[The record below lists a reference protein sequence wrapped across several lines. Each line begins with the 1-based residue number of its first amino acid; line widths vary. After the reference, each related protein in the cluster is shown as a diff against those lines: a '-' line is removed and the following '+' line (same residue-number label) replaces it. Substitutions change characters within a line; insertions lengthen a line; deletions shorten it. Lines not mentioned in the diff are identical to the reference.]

1 MSLSQALNQFAQ
13 NLGRYPWRQHECLIQ
28 HRNMQREEAEKPK
41 RLLYRMKRYRSLLVC
56 DQALLTREKLEN
68 DQSSNAEPLSGK
80 PYGLPV
86 GEGSGYA
93 ATDP

>member
-1 MSLSQALNQFAQ
+1 
-13 NLGRYPWRQHECLIQ
+13 
-28 HRNMQREEAEKPK
+28 
-41 RLLYRMKRYRSLLVC
+41 MKRYRSLLVC

-80 PYGLPV
+80 PYG
-86 GEGSGYA
+86 EGSGYA

>member
-1 MSLSQALNQFAQ
+1 
-13 NLGRYPWRQHECLIQ
+13 
-28 HRNMQREEAEKPK
+28 
-41 RLLYRMKRYRSLLVC
+41 MKRYRSLLVC

-68 DQSSNAEPLSGK
+68 DQSSNAEPLSGLK
-80 PYGLPV
+80 PFDGRSGGTSV

>member
-1 MSLSQALNQFAQ
+1 MGIVVNRQLNVHGGSTSALFNIEICSAK
-13 NLGRYPWRQHECLIQ
+13 
-28 HRNMQREEAEKPK
+28 KPK
-41 RLLYRMKRYRSLLVC
+41 NQKGFYTVSFGIEAFLVC

>member
-1 MSLSQALNQFAQ
+1 MPSYVRPGIRKCAKNRALS
-13 NLGRYPWRQHECLIQ
+13 
-28 HRNMQREEAEKPK
+28 
-41 RLLYRMKRYRSLLVC
+41 
-56 DQALLTREKLEN
+56 LTREKLEN

>member
-13 NLGRYPWRQHECLIQ
+13 NLGRYQ
-28 HRNMQREEAEKPK
+28 

>member
-1 MSLSQALNQFAQ
+1 
-13 NLGRYPWRQHECLIQ
+13 
-28 HRNMQREEAEKPK
+28 
-41 RLLYRMKRYRSLLVC
+41 MKRYRSLLVC

-68 DQSSNAEPLSGK
+68 DQSSNAEPVSGK

>member
-1 MSLSQALNQFAQ
+1 
-13 NLGRYPWRQHECLIQ
+13 
-28 HRNMQREEAEKPK
+28 MQREEAEKPK

-86 GEGSGYA
+86 GEGA
-93 ATDP
+93 AMPRPIRLLSICYFFILTLLILLHAPFFVPLTPLALT